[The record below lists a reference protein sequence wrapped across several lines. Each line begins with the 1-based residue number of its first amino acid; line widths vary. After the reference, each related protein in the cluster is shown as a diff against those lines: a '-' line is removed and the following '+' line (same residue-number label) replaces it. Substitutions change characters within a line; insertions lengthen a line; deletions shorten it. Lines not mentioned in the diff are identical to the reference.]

1 MAITPRRRERN
12 IEFRKRNNGGEV
24 GVQAW
29 TSNAQLSSSL
39 GVQRLSKDSNG
50 GKLSVLQRGRCNVRV
65 HARYSLPLHSSC
77 CYTLIAAIITRAR

>member
-1 MAITPRRRERN
+1 M
-12 IEFRKRNNGGEV
+12 

-65 HARYSLPLHSSC
+65 HAR
-77 CYTLIAAIITRAR
+77 